1 MIAATPVADAPPKI
15 PKSCQFADLK
25 SARPQTT
32 DPTSFADDPAIVL
45 APGRYVAIEG
55 LRVTL
60 RRGKK
65 VLAARSLARLSD
77 SGSVLRLAPPEG
89 AATIS
94 VPKGIATITVTG
106 RRAAKCPKR
115 AVNYKGHWSF
125 GAPSLPVRAAPATTF
140 VEDARSSG
148 LQLYVRTVAQRVVRG
163 LRATLFGA
171 NGKAIAS
178 ARLSKALHGG
188 TVLAIPAG
196 SKLTSGRYEVRFSG
210 RPDGATQART
220 WTTPIVLGSRS
231 GPGSPPVD
239 QDAGL
244 SEQRVVVD
252 WSDNRAFG
260 RDTAGFVAP
269 GIGYGEIVCGFQ
281 QQHIRFYP
289 TDVGREQS
297 MMLWA
302 YKDWRQDT
310 EKSIRESIHT
320 QFGGPS
326 FQEGMNKF
334 SPPEKHMTG
343 EYEGLITD
351 RGVLEAPFAGTL
363 APPTYI
369 DLTWVWDF
377 SNPSKSSCH
386 VEAVLRTENGNP
398 TETRPLARSAQVVWR
413 GDPNA
418 AGHDA
423 AAVDVP
429 GAGTVSLVCQASPS
443 GTRTITID
451 PATKGG
457 AVRTR
462 EGGEDKLTNLHS
474 GPVVAQL
481 PNNGQLKIGLFG
493 GASVMVSSRWKVNDP
508 KPGENSCRVAAQVV
522 VR

>member
-1 MIAATPVADAPPKI
+1 MIAAAPVADAPPKI

-60 RRGKK
+60 RSGKK
-65 VLAARSLARLSD
+65 VLAARSLDRLSD
-77 SGSVLRLAPPEG
+77 SGSVLRLAPPKG

-94 VPKGIATITVTG
+94 VPKGVATITVTG
-106 RRAAKCPKR
+106 RRAADCPKR
-115 AVNYKGHWSF
+115 AVDYKGNWTF

-148 LQLYVRTVAQRVVRG
+148 LRLYVRTVAGRLVRG
-163 LRATLFGA
+163 VRATLFGA
-171 NGKAIAS
+171 NGRAIAS
-178 ARLSKALHGG
+178 AKLPKALRDG
-188 TVLAIPAG
+188 TVLVIRAG
-196 SKLTSGRYEVRFSG
+196 SKLTAGPYEVRFSG
-210 RPDGATQART
+210 LPAGATRART
-220 WTTPIVLGSRS
+220 WTTPIVLGSR
-231 GPGSPPVD
+231 GAAGSPPVG

-244 SEQRVVVD
+244 SEQHVVVD
-252 WSDNRAFG
+252 WSGSEAVG

-281 QQHIRFYP
+281 QEHVRFYP

-297 MMLWA
+297 MMLWT
-302 YKDWRQDT
+302 YKDWRQAN

-320 QFGGPS
+320 QFSGPS
-326 FQEGMNKF
+326 FQEGFNKY
-334 SPPEKHMTG
+334 SPPEKNMTG

-351 RGVLEAPFAGTL
+351 RGVLEAPFAGAL

-377 SNPSKSSCH
+377 NDPNKSRCH
-386 VEAVLRTENGNP
+386 ADAVLRTENGNP

-457 AVRTR
+457 AVRKR
-462 EGGEDKLTNLHS
+462 EGGEDTVTNLNA

-481 PNNGQLKIGLFG
+481 PNNGQLKIGLYG
-493 GASVMVSSRWKVNDP
+493 GASVLVSSRWKVNDP